1 MEINNL
7 DEPLNLGEA
16 IAQLK
21 ILRIQFENV
30 TSVEEQLL
38 LSSQMCSLIDFI
50 EIPELIGGIDDY
62 V

>member
-1 MEINNL
+1 MEINNI

-21 ILRIQFENV
+21 VLRIQFENV
-30 TSVEEQLL
+30 ASVEEQLL
-38 LSSQMCSLIDFI
+38 LSSQICNLIDFI
-50 EIPELIGGIDDY
+50 EIPELIGGIDDH